1 MAIRFDLNVFLW
13 ATGTDVLPKAIIME
27 GKMILFIIAMS
38 VFWGVSFAI
47 RVFYTSV
54 RYANIYD
61 QAYSDYRGKNITF
74 EQFQKLIRVEM
85 YIERFNYTWFLSFVT
100 QPFGSVFLG
109 IICYFIARSG
119 LGFVSGVG
127 ELTVQSIYM
136 YGVLSFMTGF
146 YSNKFVEWLDHL
158 SDRIFSKDFIDQKME
173 YQKQILEVTGNDM
186 DNLKKDVTKE
196 LPEDMELGIKT
207 KETNVTMK
215 KIK

>member
-1 MAIRFDLNVFLW
+1 
-13 ATGTDVLPKAIIME
+13 
-27 GKMILFIIAMS
+27 
-38 VFWGVSFAI
+38 
-47 RVFYTSV
+47 
-54 RYANIYD
+54 
-61 QAYSDYRGKNITF
+61 
-74 EQFQKLIRVEM
+74 M

>member
-1 MAIRFDLNVFLW
+1 MSLETKNFLAKLLTLTWFGLLIFASFLLIKYAIRFDINELL
-13 ATGTDVLPKAIIME
+13 ALPANEALSKAILME
-27 GKMILFIIAMS
+27 GKMIFFIIAMS
-38 VFWGVSFAI
+38 IFGGVSFAI

-74 EQFQKLIRVEM
+74 DQFQKLIRVEM
-85 YIERFNYTWFLSFVT
+85 YVERFNYTWFLSFVT

-127 ELTVQSIYM
+127 ELTVQSVYM
-136 YGVLSFMTGF
+136 YGVLSFLTGF

-158 SDRIFSKDFIDQKME
+158 SDKIFSKDFLDQKAD
-173 YQKQILEVTGNDM
+173 YKQQILEVTSNDAR
-186 DNLKKDVTKE
+186 
-196 LPEDMELGIKT
+196 
-207 KETNVTMK
+207 
-215 KIK
+215 